1 MCLSNDEFAQIFAT
15 VSAALFAC
23 TSRFLRGLMVKSYY
37 VQTTVNKYGIPG
49 QKHQDQSIY
58 ACKSVWSLFGKLSH
72 YFIMNCQFCALHI
85 CIGTSISHTHTHT
98 ATCGHIP
105 IHFHMQLFVVWLVR
119 FHRKTWT
126 SNDTNKNIMCAV
138 HGVQLFLLS
147 NKSNSGFRECFFV
160 VMKRPNSCTV
170 QYTRYRTLKTAHCT
184 VTTFLSSTCKND
196 RMRLPECQTICD
208 FAWAQSSHSYA
219 MAINFNA
226 YTYVKV
232 AQLSTTWYFT
242 TNTDIQC
249 IKCERYREK

>member
-1 MCLSNDEFAQIFAT
+1 M
-15 VSAALFAC
+15 VSIRQAF
-23 TSRFLRGLMVKSYY
+23 
-37 VQTTVNKYGIPG
+37 
-49 QKHQDQSIY
+49 
-58 ACKSVWSLFGKLSH
+58 SLFYYELPVL
-72 YFIMNCQFCALHI
+72 CASYLYWYLYLTH
-85 CIGTSISHTHTHT
+85 THTHTHT
-98 ATCGHIP
+98 ATCVHIP
-105 IHFHMQLFVVWLVR
+105 IHFHIQLFVVWLVR

-208 FAWAQSSHSYA
+208 FA
-219 MAINFNA
+219 
-226 YTYVKV
+226 
-232 AQLSTTWYFT
+232 
-242 TNTDIQC
+242 
-249 IKCERYREK
+249 